1 MSLSIMLT
9 IYSTQCVIVATRPL
23 LLSILKERLEK
34 LDHGEEDWQ
43 SFLAPTKA
51 LINTGIKSAVKTLQI
66 LSDEDSLLGASI
78 IHFSL
83 FIILIKLTHLEVFLP
98 FELEFTY
105 GAAIYLTMTRTLF
118 TRVSDS
124 EAGSQNAHSILD
136 EMVCKGNKLA
146 EVRKTELAQIE
157 CLFQQLSARI
167 EQQGL
172 QTLTLSSPEQSVV
185 SASTG
190 YDNNINDDQG
200 REDLAIATA
209 TDPQT
214 AAHCMPGDSQSPS
227 GLLPQ
232 DTSDLEF
239 LESIGISSYEF
250 LSIVDGIDDNFG
262 ILDPGQ
268 SWEG

>member
-1 MSLSIMLT
+1 
-9 IYSTQCVIVATRPL
+9 
-23 LLSILKERLEK
+23 
-34 LDHGEEDWQ
+34 
-43 SFLAPTKA
+43 
-51 LINTGIKSAVKTLQI
+51 
-66 LSDEDSLLGASI
+66 
-78 IHFSL
+78 
-83 FIILIKLTHLEVFLP
+83 VFLP

-118 TRVSDS
+118 PRVADG
-124 EAGSQNAHSILD
+124 ETGSHNAHSILD
-136 EMVCKGNKLA
+136 EMICKGNKLA
-146 EVRKTELAQIE
+146 EVRKMELTQIE
-157 CLFQQLSARI
+157 SLFQQLATRI

-172 QTLTLSSPEQSVV
+172 QALTLSSPEQSVI

-190 YDNNINDDQG
+190 YNNNDNGRQG
-200 REDLAIATA
+200 GEDFATATA

-214 AAHCMPGDSQSPS
+214 SAHCMPGDSRLPS

-232 DTSDLEF
+232 DTSDVEF

-262 ILDPGQ
+262 ILDPAQ